1 MIDPFPSPSPVWTL
15 NSDSLGQGPGA
26 ASTPSDAALL
36 DDYSRVV
43 SDVVDRVGPSVVR
56 IDVRKQGRSAGSG
69 SGVIISSDG
78 LALTNSHVVQGS
90 RTVNLTTLEGRELQA
105 RVLGDDPD
113 TDLALLG
120 SKPTSRCL
128 PPGSATARNSSAARS
143 RSPSAIRSASTPP
156 SPQASSRRSGVRC
169 NRARVG

>member
-1 MIDPFPSPSPVWTL
+1 MHGRPPPPYRRNDRSLPISLSRLDPRFR
-15 NSDSLGQGPGA
+15 QRRPGSRA
-26 ASTPSDAALL
+26 FLRPPIDAALL

-56 IDVRKQGRSAGSG
+56 IDVRKNGRSAGSG

-90 RTVNLTTLEGRELQA
+90 RTVSLTTLEGRELQA

-113 TDLALLG
+113 TDLALLRVEADV
-120 SKPTSRCL
+120 SL
-128 PPGSATARNSSAARS
+128 PAAKARR
-143 RSPSAIRSASTPP
+143 
-156 SPQASSRRSGVRC
+156 
-169 NRARVG
+169 